1 MTALPTARSLIY
13 PAPPSDAT
21 EPPVFAGT
29 VTLTPRDRT
38 VRIREF
44 ETDEGEAFVAEFPE
58 RTRLDAAL
66 GFVLD
71 DGRLLQIR
79 FVAAELMEVRGDLAR
94 IAWHIGALRMHCQV
108 ESDHLLTYH
117 NDDLEVYLRQMGAEV
132 TRRRGPF
139 FPEILNDKVAVPAP
153 GHGLAQPSPREIARP
168 EAPAP
173 DSAPETAP
181 AAHNSDGP
189 F

>member
-21 EPPVFAGT
+21 EPPVFSGT
-29 VTLTPRDRT
+29 ATLTPRDRT

-71 DGRLLQIR
+71 DGRLL
-79 FVAAELMEVRGDLAR
+79 
-94 IAWHIGALRMHCQV
+94 
-108 ESDHLLTYH
+108 
-117 NDDLEVYLRQMGAEV
+117 
-132 TRRRGPF
+132 
-139 FPEILNDKVAVPAP
+139 
-153 GHGLAQPSPREIARP
+153 
-168 EAPAP
+168 
-173 DSAPETAP
+173 
-181 AAHNSDGP
+181 
-189 F
+189 

>member
-44 ETDEGEAFVAEFPE
+44 ETDEGKAFVAEFPE
-58 RTRLDAAL
+58 RTRLDAA
-66 GFVLD
+66 LD